1 MLLYTHGLSI
11 AESEFIYKT
20 SEIIEEIRLL
30 IKNPDIHLSCI
41 R

>member
-1 MLLYTHGLSI
+1 MLLYAHGLSI

-20 SEIIEEIRLL
+20 PEIIEEILF
-30 IKNPDIHLSCI
+30 IPENPDIHLSCI